1 MTPDKVITID
11 GQEVHIGG
19 EVESVR
25 VNLSRTVK
33 DPPEVRIELS
43 KMSKGYQWTV
53 KCEGSDPDAVLT
65 MITNTDKYLADRYA
79 SIDTEAF
86 KEK

>member
-1 MTPDKVITID
+1 LTPDKVITID

-33 DPPEVRIELS
+33 DPPEVRVKLS
-43 KMSKGYQWTV
+43 KMSKGYQW
-53 KCEGSDPDAVLT
+53 EISADGPDPKAVLDL
-65 MITNTDKYLADRYA
+65 ISDTDFTLQQKYA
-79 SIDTEAF
+79 SPDE
-86 KEK
+86 